1 MTPSKSPNRVYVPHD
16 SAIRGEFLLPSRQ
29 SHHVARVL
37 RLGAGDALTLFNG
50 DGSEHS
56 AVVER
61 VAREGVTVRVTA
73 HRRIE
78 RESSLEIV
86 LGQALSSGERMDYT
100 VQKAVELGVGAIRP
114 LAASRSVVRLSAERA
129 AGRLSHWQ
137 SIAIA
142 ACEQCG
148 RNRIPQIGPVA
159 DLDTWLAQCGERRD
173 GALPVLLSPRA
184 DAGLRDLPRPAGAVL
199 LLAGPEG
206 GWAPEEEEAA
216 RRAGFVPVRLGPRVL
231 RTETAAL
238 AALAAMQALWGDF

>member
-1 MTPSKSPNRVYVPHD
+1 MSQSNPSNRIYVPGPLD
-16 SAIRGEFLLPSRQ
+16 ARGRLLLPSRQ

-37 RLGAGDALTLFNG
+37 RLGAGDALVLFDG
-50 DGSEHS
+50 DGSEHA
-56 AVVER
+56 AVVEG
-61 VAREGVTVRVTA
+61 VAGDGVTVSMTG
-73 HRRIE
+73 HRRVE

-114 LAASRSVVRLSAERA
+114 LAARRSVVRLSAERA
-129 AGRLSHWQ
+129 AGRVSHWQ
-137 SIAIA
+137 SVAIA

-148 RNRIPQIGPVA
+148 RNRIPQIGPVT
-159 DLDTWLAQCGERRD
+159 DLETWLAQRGESRD

-184 DAGLRDLPRPAGAVL
+184 EARLRDLPRPAGTVL

-206 GWAPEEEEAA
+206 GWAPEEEAAA
-216 RRAGFVPVRLGPRVL
+216 RRHGFVPVRLGPRVL
-231 RTETAAL
+231 RTETAAI